1 MWMVEEAHKIS
12 NSKRTHVDIAK
23 KSHSY
28 SVKAVKGT
36 ELNQEK
42 TKILFYHL

>member
-1 MWMVEEAHKIS
+1 MIEEAHKIC
-12 NSKRTHVDIAK
+12 NSKRTHADVAK
-23 KSHSY
+23 NPHSY

-42 TKILFYHL
+42 PKIYYQPI